1 MGTPMLLSRLFV
13 LSLILMALPAL
24 TPPVYAAPAYPWRPA
39 DAPVED
45 TLGQR
50 IAPPEG
56 FMRIGAAPGSFAEWL
71 RGLPVKP
78 AGSLVKLYNGLP
90 KFWAG
95 LPAAVIDIDVGNT
108 DLQQCADAVMR
119 LKAEYL
125 LSTGRTS
132 EIAFDYTN
140 GGRVDFSRWSQ
151 GLRPS
156 PRKKGVAWSRRGKA
170 DASYRSFRLYMDQ
183 IFSYAGTY
191 SLARELKPVPV
202 GNIEVGDVF
211 IKGGF
216 PGHAMLVAD
225 MAENKQ
231 TGERRF
237 LLLQS
242 YMPAQD
248 MHVVMNP
255 SAEPPSPWYPVD
267 FGEKLV
273 TPEWTFEKDQLKRWP

>member
-1 MGTPMLLSRLFV
+1 MRLTAALLLA
-13 LSLILMALPAL
+13 ALLGLGPRSAH
-24 TPPVYAAPAYPWRPA
+24 AAPIYPWRPA
-39 DAPVED
+39 DAPPQD
-45 TLGQR
+45 TLAQR
-50 IAPPEG
+50 IVPPQG
-56 FMRIGAAPGSFAEWL
+56 FQRVEVADGSFAAWL

-95 LPAAVIDIDVGNT
+95 MPAAVIDIDVGDK

-119 LKAEYL
+119 LRAEYL
-125 LSTGRTS
+125 LGNGRPN

-151 GLRPS
+151 GMRPT
-156 PRKKGVAWSRRGKA
+156 PKKKGVAWSRKGKA
-170 DASYRSFRLYMDQ
+170 DASYPSFRRYMDQ
-183 IFSYAGTY
+183 VFSYAGTY
-191 SLARELKPVPV
+191 SLSKELKPVPSSE
-202 GNIEVGDVF
+202 IAIGDVF

-225 MAENKQ
+225 MVENTQ

-248 MHVVMNP
+248 MHIVMNP
-255 SAEPPSPWYPVD
+255 SAEPSSPWYPAA
-267 FGEKLV
+267 FGDKLV

>member
-1 MGTPMLLSRLFV
+1 M
-13 LSLILMALPAL
+13 LILRLIRSALLVAALLGLGLVPAH
-24 TPPVYAAPAYPWRPA
+24 AAPVYPWRPA
-39 DAPVED
+39 EAPAAD
-45 TLGQR
+45 TLAQR
-50 IAPPEG
+50 IAPPAG
-56 FMRIGAAPGSFAEWL
+56 FARVDVAPGGFAEWL

-78 AGSLVKLYNGLP
+78 AGSLVTLYNGLP

-95 LPAAVIDIDVGNT
+95 MPAAVIDIDVGSK

-119 LKAEYL
+119 LRAEYL
-125 LSTGRTS
+125 LGNGRPG
-132 EIAFDYTN
+132 EIAFNYTN

-151 GLRPS
+151 GLRPT
-156 PRKKGVAWSRRGKA
+156 PRKKGVAWSRKGKA
-170 DASYRSFRLYMDQ
+170 DASYPSFRRYMDQ

-191 SLARELKPVPV
+191 SLSLELKSVAT
-202 GNIEVGDVF
+202 NEIAIGDVF

-225 MAENKQ
+225 MVEAKA

-248 MHVVMNP
+248 MHIVMNP
-255 SAEPPSPWYPVD
+255 SAEPASPWYPAT
-267 FGEKLV
+267 FGDKLV